1 MTTVRNPAVAGMFYP
16 ANSQELQNMLQEML
30 EHAEFKDIKPRALIA
45 PHAGYIYSG
54 EIAASAYKQ
63 LEPLKNEF
71 NRVVL
76 LGPSHRVP
84 FIGCAVSKADYFRTP
99 LGDITLDRN
108 AIQALSRLPQV
119 QLLESAHAEEH
130 SLEVHL
136 PFLQTVLDDF
146 SLVPI
151 VVGDT
156 DANSVMEVL
165 EFFWQDPKTL
175 FVISSDLSHYH
186 NYHTAQQMDIHT
198 SDAIVHL
205 HPENISYDDACGR
218 NPVIGLLE
226 LAKKHN
232 MQSIALDIRNSGD
245 TAGSKDQ
252 VVGYG
257 AYGFF

>member
-1 MTTVRNPAVAGMFYP
+1 LK
-16 ANSQELQNMLQEML
+16 SMLDKML
-30 EHAEFKDIKPRALIA
+30 KQAEFKNIKPRALIA

-54 EIAASAYKQ
+54 EIAATAYKQ
-63 LEPLKNEF
+63 LEPIKNTI
-71 NRVVL
+71 NRVVI

-84 FIGCAVSKADYFRTP
+84 FVGCAVSKADYFRTP
-99 LGDITLDRN
+99 LGDIAIDQN
-108 AIQALSRLPQV
+108 AIQALTNLPQV
-119 QLLESAHAEEH
+119 QLLESAHAQEH

-136 PFLQTVLDDF
+136 PFLQTVLDSF
-146 SLVPI
+146 SLIPI
-151 VVGDT
+151 VVGDA

-165 EFFWQDPKTL
+165 DYFWQDTETL
-175 FVISSDLSHYH
+175 FIISSDLSHYQ
-186 NYHTAQQMDIHT
+186 NYQIAQQMDKKT

-205 HPENISYDDACGR
+205 HPENIDYDDACGK

-232 MQSIALDIRNSGD
+232 MKSIALDIRNSGD
-245 TAGSKDQ
+245 TAGSKNQ